1 MIYGGK
7 NVRVKLPIPFAVKL
21 QFFAPFLSKKSRI
34 QNAASL
40 SKETSIVDSSSA
52 TRQELSIVAKSTLE
66 TTKQRETM
74 SLCNPDVTG
83 KSLPCFKQSYYCRL
97 QFS

>member
-21 QFFAPFLSKKSRI
+21 QFFAPFLSKKARI

-74 SLCNPDVTG
+74 SLCHPDVTG
-83 KSLPCFKQSYYCRL
+83 KSLPCFKQSYYSRL